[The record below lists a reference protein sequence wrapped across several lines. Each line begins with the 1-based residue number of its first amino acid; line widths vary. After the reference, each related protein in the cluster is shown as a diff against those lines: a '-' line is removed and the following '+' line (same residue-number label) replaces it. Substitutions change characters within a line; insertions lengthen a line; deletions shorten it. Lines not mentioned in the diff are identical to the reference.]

1 MCISCIGES
10 IISYIMRVIQIIN
23 INRFDDISMLGYI
36 SIPIHEKYNYRN
48 FYFLP
53 SISMSNKGT
62 ESPGE
67 WQIIY

>member
-1 MCISCIGES
+1 
-10 IISYIMRVIQIIN
+10 MRVIQIIN

-62 ESPGE
+62 ESPVE